1 MPDAATTTARRTAT
15 ARRHL
20 LADVDPT
27 KPKIYVCRPPH
38 APGKSWY
45 KALRHQLRQLLPGT
59 EFITWSDVVVVG
71 GHHDDIWPATL
82 ARIAGLAV
90 VITPDTTKNL
100 PDRGDVGRVEA
111 GEIRDAVLAGLPVL
125 VCHKGRVYAL
135 ADCTMAGKH
144 GSKAHITVPDG
155 DGITEAY
162 HDAVAKMGG
171 RAT

>member
-1 MPDAATTTARRTAT
+1 MPDAATTTARRTA

-20 LADVDPT
+20 IADVDPT
-27 KPKIYVCRPPH
+27 KPIIYVCRPPH
-38 APGKSWY
+38 APGKTWY
-45 KALRHQLRQLLPGT
+45 KALRHQLRRLLPDAD
-59 EFITWSDVVVVG
+59 FLTWSDVVVVG
-71 GHHDDIWPATL
+71 GHHDEIWPATL
-82 ARIAGLAV
+82 ARITGLAV
-90 VITPDTTKNL
+90 VITPDTMKNL
-100 PDRGDVGRVEA
+100 PARGDVGPVVA
-111 GEIRDAVLAGLPVL
+111 GEMRDAALAGLPVL

-135 ADCTMAGKH
+135 ADCTVAGKR